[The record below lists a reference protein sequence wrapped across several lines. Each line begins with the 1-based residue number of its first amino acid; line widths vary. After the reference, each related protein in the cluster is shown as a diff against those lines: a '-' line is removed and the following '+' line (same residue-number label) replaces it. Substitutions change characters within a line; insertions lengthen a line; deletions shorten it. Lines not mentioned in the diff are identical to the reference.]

1 MSSAPFGGMSGASNM
16 NGIRVQKPGPEFDRN
31 VPAFP
36 LQSHSEY
43 SAIPSKIQVK
53 DANETFRQEWQAIVG
68 SLHAAD
74 QAGGDNL
81 HPGDLLRAAG
91 ASASFQ
97 EPVVVAADKSK
108 VIQDIGERATGE
120 LVFKSASTANS
131 VALRPAIAPK
141 TLPMQ
146 AAVHAGPDRPTSKER
161 GENSASHATLSSLK
175 IDQFDSQQL
184 SNIQTISLIA
194 PYSDFG
200 TVAAIAPK
208 PAVVL
213 TTKQTPQARLSATEF
228 TNRKGDS
235 SGQDAGLAGSATV
248 TARSSVTGR
257 QPTGTTG
264 VEFKSEEQTV
274 PATVSSQPS
283 TERTDQALNGPS
295 EYVSSHKPTAV
306 VEQARPS
313 TPGELTPRFVLSGES
328 NATFANK
335 GSIRSG
341 ETTEFTLDQE
351 VQINQPSIGPL
362 KTDAVRR
369 DQAGIVESPLYS
381 KAKIAAAPLILNQTI
396 SDASAAAVGQT
407 HGASAPL
414 SSAAWTPTLPG
425 PDAADVT
432 PGKTAPAHEAFAA
445 MDAGTNDGSAK
456 WIIADSHRAEA
467 GFQDPALGWISVR
480 AQAGPVGIHAT
491 VLPSSET
498 AAEVLSGHLAGLNAH
513 IANRYE
519 HMNAV
524 TVSVPGT
531 GWNGAGRETSQ
542 GNHRGSSQNDRQQA
556 QENSAALKSEPVRQ
570 FANGLKDEPMSTHLP
585 VFTAGMNL
593 QESHFSVVV

>member
-16 NGIRVQKPGPEFDRN
+16 NGIRIQKPGTEFDRN

-36 LQSHSEY
+36 FQSHSEY

-74 QAGGDNL
+74 QASGDKV
-81 HPGDLLRAAG
+81 HAGDSLGAAG
-91 ASASFQ
+91 ASVSFQ

-108 VIQDIGERATGE
+108 GIQDIGERATGE

-131 VALRPAIAPK
+131 IALHPAIAPK
-141 TLPMQ
+141 TFPMQ

-161 GENSASHATLSSLK
+161 GENSASHATQSSLK
-175 IDQFDSQQL
+175 SDQFDSQQL

-194 PYSDFG
+194 PYSEFG
-200 TVAAIAPK
+200 TVTAIAPK
-208 PAVVL
+208 PAIVL
-213 TTKQTPQARLSATEF
+213 TTAQTPEARSSATEF

-235 SGQDAGLAGSATV
+235 SVQDAGLAGSV
-248 TARSSVTGR
+248 TVTGR
-257 QPTGTTG
+257 SHVTSRQPTLTTG
-264 VEFKSEEQTV
+264 VFKSEEQTA
-274 PATVSSQPS
+274 PATVSSQLS
-283 TERTDQALNGPS
+283 TERTDQVFNGPS
-295 EYVSSHKPTAV
+295 EYVSSHKPRAV

-335 GSIRSG
+335 GSTRSG

-369 DQAGIVESPLYS
+369 AQAGIVESPLYS
-381 KAKIAAAPLILNQTI
+381 KAKIAAAPLILNQTV

-414 SSAAWTPTLPG
+414 SSAAWTATLQG
-425 PDAADVT
+425 PDAAGMR

-445 MDAGTNDGSAK
+445 MDAGMNDGSAK

-467 GFQDPALGWISVR
+467 GFQDPALGWISIR

-513 IANRYE
+513 IANHYE
-519 HMNAV
+519 HMNTV
-524 TVSVPGT
+524 TVSFPGT

-542 GNHRGSSQNDRQQA
+542 GNDRGSSQNDRQQA
-556 QENSAALKSEPVRQ
+556 QENSGPMKSEPVRQ
-570 FANGLKDEPMSTHLP
+570 FANDLKDEPMSTHLP